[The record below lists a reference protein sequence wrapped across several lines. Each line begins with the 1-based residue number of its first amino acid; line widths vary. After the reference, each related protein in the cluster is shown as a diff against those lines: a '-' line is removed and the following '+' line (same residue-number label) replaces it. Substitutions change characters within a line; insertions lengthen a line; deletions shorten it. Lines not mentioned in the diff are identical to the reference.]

1 MAEKFQLLIVD
12 DDALNARTLAEIF
25 RLKGFLV
32 DEAQS
37 GEQALVM
44 SEEVKYDCVLS
55 DIRMEGMNGVE
66 LLRAMKARNPRVL
79 FILMTAYTND
89 DLIMEGIR
97 DGALI
102 TLVKPLDIDRLITH
116 VHNVLTHNRVF

>member
-32 DEAQS
+32 DEARS

-102 TLVKPLDIDRLITH
+102 TLVKPLDIDRLINH
-116 VHNVLTHNRVF
+116 VHNVLTHNRIF